1 MVLERLAAD
10 EPATSP
16 LLFFAV
22 RSGDVRLST
31 YAQRRI
37 EFELAGRIEAT
48 CQTEVDNFC
57 REFFDLELETRRAR
71 WTALRERT
79 SASPA
84 LVARLE
90 DLSQGL
96 EVEFWRMSDESPAVQ
111 RVAALVREFFVLPP
125 LERAIKRREW
135 LATNAVE
142 AQMLAMCRRSLRGKF
157 PEDRES

>member
-22 RSGDVRLST
+22 RSGNAPLST
-31 YAQRRI
+31 YARRRI

-90 DLSQGL
+90 NLSQGL

-111 RVAALVREFFVLPP
+111 RVAALVRELFVSHPSSSDQAA
-125 LERAIKRREW
+125 RVACHKRGRGDT
-135 LATNAVE
+135 LATH
-142 AQMLAMCRRSLRGKF
+142 RRSLRGKF